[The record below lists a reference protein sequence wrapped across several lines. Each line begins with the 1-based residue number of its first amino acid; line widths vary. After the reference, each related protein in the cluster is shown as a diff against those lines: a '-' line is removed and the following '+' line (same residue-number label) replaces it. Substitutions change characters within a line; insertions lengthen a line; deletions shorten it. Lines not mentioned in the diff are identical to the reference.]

1 MYKCSKSLTVRKFIA
16 RKVGVLRSGLFACFS
31 EFNSSVLEPVLNRL
45 RIKLHHV
52 SKFHSQM
59 SVGVFCSLED
69 FFKVVE
75 LERVELG
82 PTVPG

>member
-1 MYKCSKSLTVRKFIA
+1 M
-16 RKVGVLRSGLFACFS
+16 LRSGLFARFS

-52 SKFHSQM
+52 SKLHPQM

-75 LERVELG
+75 LERIELG
-82 PTVPG
+82 PAVSG